1 MDDFKHLLVAVDC
14 FSKWVEVVPL
24 RDKRAETVAQWLYRE
39 LIPRFGKPRW
49 IRCDRGRE
57 FMGEFK
63 NLCGELGVTIRL
75 SSAAHP

>member
-1 MDDFKHLLVAVDC
+1 MAVDC

-39 LIPRFGKPRW
+39 LVPRFGKPRW

-63 NLCGELGVTIRL
+63 DLCGEMGITIRL
-75 SSAAHP
+75 ASAAHP